1 MIENPKVPSSKKN
14 WFALYT
20 KPKHEFKAAEQLND
34 IEIEYYLPTIIK
46 IKQWSD
52 RKKKVTE
59 PLIHGY
65 IFIKANEKERILAL
79 QQNSMVRCVTFNGKP
94 ASIPDW
100 QIENLKI
107 MLSTNEDLS
116 LTEII
121 QSGTKVKIISGPFEG
136 VIGVV
141 NETSSGK
148 TLSIS
153 IDLLK
158 RSVTATLPVESV
170 IRLTEEEVSEGEA

>member
-1 MIENPKVPSSKKN
+1 MIENPNVSSGKKN

-20 KPKHEFKAAEQLND
+20 KPKHEFKAAEQLTD
-34 IEIEYYLPTIIK
+34 IGIEYYLPTVTK

-52 RKKKVTE
+52 RKKKITE

-65 IFIKANEKERILAL
+65 IFIKVSEKERIIAL
-79 QQNSMVRCVTFNGKP
+79 QQNAMVRCVTFNGRP

-107 MLSTNEDLS
+107 MLSTNEDVALS
-116 LTEII
+116 EII

-141 NETSSGK
+141 NETSAGK

-170 IRLTEEEVSEGEA
+170 IKLTEEEISE

>member
-1 MIENPKVPSSKKN
+1 MIENPNISSNIKN

-20 KPKHEFKAAEQLND
+20 KPKHEFKAAEQLSD
-34 IEIEYYLPTIIK
+34 TGIEYYLPAIIK

-52 RKKKVTE
+52 RKKKISE
-59 PLIHGY
+59 PLIRGY

-79 QQNSMVRCVTFNGKP
+79 QQSAMVRCVTFNGKP
-94 ASIPDW
+94 ATIPDW

-107 MLSTNEDLS
+107 MLSTNEDVS
-116 LTEII
+116 LTEVI

-141 NETSSGK
+141 NETSAGK

-170 IRLTEEEVSEGEA
+170 IRLTNEELAE